1 MVSFDFLEKVDILK
15 DLDDDQLTAILG
27 CCHEVEYSRGDQLFA
42 VSQDPGALYVIM
54 EGEVD
59 LTRGGEV
66 DPATKRYFPL
76 YATMTLGWSSVV
88 PPRGSPLSA
97 FCTSRKCKI
106 LKIERDCLVDL
117 LDQNPDIGFPV
128 MSRIVEIIGSRF
140 HSLRE
145 EIIHKLGQDIMN
157 QW

>member
-59 LTRGGEV
+59 LTRGEEV
-66 DPATKRYFPL
+66 DPAAKRYFPL
-76 YATMTLGWSSVV
+76 YATNTLGWSSVV
-88 PPRGSPLSA
+88 PPHGSPLSA

-106 LKIERDCLVDL
+106 LKIERDCLIDL

-128 MSRIVEIIGSRF
+128 MSRIAEVIGSRF

-145 EIIHKLGQDIMN
+145 ELIHKLGQDIMN